1 MNNKMIIKLVGMDLT
16 KLITYDP
23 DYDTLLDKHD
33 HNHLK
38 ARKEGIKK
46 ASEKFYNFIKNLE
59 GLEDFEIE
67 KSYKYLKN
75 DAWIK
80 LDITVKK
87 EVVNQYMLTIPDEIR
102 LLKSQVNNIHAKLYE
117 KNIFDFDVII

>member
-23 DYDTLLDKHD
+23 GYDELLNKYNDD
-33 HNHLK
+33 HLK
-38 ARKEGIKK
+38 ARKEGIKI
-46 ASEKFYNFIKNLE
+46 ASNKFYNFIQNLE
-59 GLEDFEIE
+59 GFEDFEVE

-75 DAWIK
+75 EAYIK
-80 LDITVKK
+80 LEITVKK
-87 EVVNQYMLTIPDEIR
+87 EVVDRYMLTIPDEIR
-102 LLKSQVNNIHAKLYE
+102 LLKAQVNNIHAKLYE

>member
-23 DYDTLLDKHD
+23 GYDELLEKHND
-33 HNHLK
+33 NHLN

-46 ASEKFYNFIKNLE
+46 ASNKFYNFMKNLE
-59 GLEDFEIE
+59 GFEDFEVE

-75 DAWIK
+75 DQYIK
-80 LDITVKK
+80 LEITVKK
-87 EVVNQYMLTIPDEIR
+87 EVVNRYMLTIPDEIR
-102 LLKSQVNNIHAKLYE
+102 LLKTQINNIHAKLYE
-117 KNIFDFDVII
+117 KNIFDFDIII

>member
-23 DYDTLLDKHD
+23 GYDELLTKHND
-33 HNHLK
+33 DHLK

-46 ASEKFYNFIKNLE
+46 ASDKFYNFIKNLE

-75 DAWIK
+75 DQYIK
-80 LDITVKK
+80 LEITVKK
-87 EVVNQYMLTIPDEIR
+87 EVIDRYMLTIPDEIR
-102 LLKSQVNNIHAKLYE
+102 LLKSQINNIHAKLYE
-117 KNIFDFDVII
+117 KNIFDFDIII